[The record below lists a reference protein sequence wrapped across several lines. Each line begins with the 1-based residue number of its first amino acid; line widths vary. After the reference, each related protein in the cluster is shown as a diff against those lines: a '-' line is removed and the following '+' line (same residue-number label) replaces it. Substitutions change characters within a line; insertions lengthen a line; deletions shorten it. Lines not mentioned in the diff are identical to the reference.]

1 MALNKQ
7 KLDPPDLLQTS
18 SLYLLLGW
26 RNIWRHPRRS
36 ILTFLAISLGLLL
49 FILTRGIQFGT
60 YEKIIEKAVRTNT
73 GYIQIHKQGYR
84 EHHSFEYTID
94 DSEVIVKA
102 LNDEPNVTL
111 FTKRITGEALI
122 ASDKGTTGTAVIGV
136 EEEREFEITTLA
148 SRMKEGGLPAGKSDI
163 LIGERMAKNLKVSM
177 GDELILIANGAD
189 GSLGADRFYLKG
201 IFATGVADFDSSVAI
216 IGIEDAD
223 YLYSMGGSVT
233 EIVVHLGDF
242 SLAGETT
249 DSLRSALAGKGLEV
263 NSWEELLPE
272 MVQMITLDN
281 IGGLV
286 MLWFFFIIVVA
297 VILNTILISTLERV
311 KEYGIMMSLGLRP
324 SRIFAMV
331 ISEAALLILI
341 GTFIGLIG
349 AWWIGGYLE
358 QHPFSLGEKIS
369 KSMEE
374 QGFSPLIYT
383 KMTAGIILSWGAGIF
398 TASMIAAL
406 YPALKVARLSPLKA
420 LHPGRGEL

>member
-1 MALNKQ
+1 MALTEQ
-7 KLDPPDLLQTS
+7 RSDSAGMLQTLG
-18 SLYLLLGW
+18 LYLLLGW

-36 ILTFLAISLGLLL
+36 VLTFMAISLGLLL

-73 GYIQIHKQGYR
+73 GYIQIHKEGYR
-84 EHHSFEYTID
+84 EHHSFEYSID
-94 DSEVIVKA
+94 KDDAVIKA
-102 LNDEPNVTL
+102 LKEEPGVTL
-111 FTKRITGEALI
+111 FSKRVTGEALI

-136 EEEREFEITTLA
+136 EKGREFEITSLA
-148 SRMKEGGLPAGKSDI
+148 SRMKEGALPAAKGDI
-163 LIGERMAKNLKVSM
+163 LIGERMAKNLKVRI
-177 GDELILIANGAD
+177 GDELILIGSGAD

-201 IFATGVADFDSSVAI
+201 IFATGVADFDSSIAI

-233 EIVVHLGDF
+233 EIVVHLSDF
-242 SLAGETT
+242 SLAEETT
-249 DSLRSALAGKGLEV
+249 VKLRAALAGEGMEV
-263 NSWEELLPE
+263 NSWKELLPE

-286 MLWFFFIIVVA
+286 MLWFFFLIVVA

-324 SRIFAMV
+324 SRIFSMI

-341 GTFIGLIG
+341 GTLIGLIG

-358 QHPFSLGEKIS
+358 QHPFSLGEAVS

-398 TASMIAAL
+398 TASMVAAL

>member
-1 MALNKQ
+1 MALTGQ
-7 KLDPPDLLQTS
+7 RPDSTGLLQTIG
-18 SLYLLLGW
+18 LYLVLGW

-49 FILTRGIQFGT
+49 FIITRGIQFGT

-73 GYIQIHKQGYR
+73 GYIQIHKEGYR
-84 EHHSFEYTID
+84 EHHSFEYSID
-94 DSEVIVKA
+94 DYDAIIKA
-102 LNDEPNVTL
+102 LKEEPGVTL
-111 FTKRITGEALI
+111 FSKRVTGEALI

-136 EEEREFEITTLA
+136 EKDREFEITSLA
-148 SRMKEGGLPAGKSDI
+148 SRMKEGELPAAKGDI
-163 LIGERMAKNLKVSM
+163 LIGERMAKNLKVKL
-177 GDELILIANGAD
+177 GDELILIGSGAD

-201 IFATGVADFDSSVAI
+201 IFATGVADFDSSIAI
-216 IGIEDAD
+216 IRIEDAD

-242 SLAGETT
+242 SLAEETT
-249 DSLRSALAGKGLEV
+249 EKLKTALAGEGLEV
-263 NSWEELLPE
+263 NSWKELLPE

-286 MLWFFFIIVVA
+286 MLWFFFLIVVA

-324 SRIFAMV
+324 SRIFSMV

-341 GTFIGLIG
+341 GTIIGLVG
-349 AWWIGGYLE
+349 AWLVGGYLE
-358 QHPFSLGEKIS
+358 QHPFSLGETVS

-398 TASMIAAL
+398 IASMVAAL

>member
-1 MALNKQ
+1 MALTKQ
-7 KLDPPDLLQTS
+7 KLNSPGFLQTF
-18 SLYLLLGW
+18 SLYILLGW

-73 GYIQIHKQGYR
+73 GYIQIHREGYR
-84 EHHSFEYTID
+84 EHHSFEYSID
-94 DSEVIVKA
+94 DKGTIVKA
-102 LNDEPNVTL
+102 LQAEPNVTL
-111 FTKRITGEALI
+111 FAKRITGEALI
-122 ASDKGTTGTAVIGV
+122 ASDGGTTGTAVIGV
-136 EEEREFEITTLA
+136 EKDREFEITTLA
-148 SRMKEGGLPAGKSDI
+148 SRMKKGALPTKSSDI
-163 LIGERMAKNLKVSM
+163 LVGERMAKNLKVSI
-177 GDELILIANGAD
+177 GEELILIANGAD

-216 IGIEDAD
+216 IGIDDAD

-233 EIVVHLGDF
+233 EIVVHLADF
-242 SLAGETT
+242 SLVEETT
-249 DSLRSALAGKGLEV
+249 HSLRSALAGKGLEI
-263 NSWEELLPE
+263 NSWKELLPE

-324 SRIFAMV
+324 SRIFSMV

-341 GTFIGLIG
+341 GTAIGLIG

-358 QHPFSLGEKIS
+358 QHPFGLGEKVS
-369 KSMEE
+369 RSMEE

>member
-1 MALNKQ
+1 MALTGQIPNSAG
-7 KLDPPDLLQTS
+7 LLQTIG
-18 SLYLLLGW
+18 LYLVLGW

-49 FILTRGIQFGT
+49 FIITRGIQFGT

-73 GYIQIHKQGYR
+73 GYIQIHKEGYR
-84 EHHSFEYTID
+84 EHHSFEYSID
-94 DSEVIVKA
+94 NYDTIVKA
-102 LNDEPNVTL
+102 LNEEPAVTL
-111 FTKRITGEALI
+111 FSKRVTGEALI

-136 EEEREFEITTLA
+136 EKDREFEITSLA
-148 SRMKEGGLPAGKSDI
+148 SRMKEGAIPTARGDI
-163 LIGERMAKNLKVSM
+163 LIGERMAKNLKVKL
-177 GDELILIANGAD
+177 GDELILIGSGAD

-201 IFATGVADFDSSVAI
+201 IFATGVADFDSSIAI

-233 EIVVHLGDF
+233 EIVVHLGDL
-242 SLAGETT
+242 SLAEETT
-249 DSLRSALAGKGLEV
+249 EKLRTALTGEGLEV
-263 NSWEELLPE
+263 NSWKELLPE

-286 MLWFFFIIVVA
+286 MLWFFFLIVVA

-324 SRIFAMV
+324 SRIFSMV

-341 GTFIGLIG
+341 GTIIGLVG
-349 AWWIGGYLE
+349 AWLIGGYLE
-358 QHPFSLGEKIS
+358 QHPFSLGESVS

-398 TASMIAAL
+398 IASMVAAL